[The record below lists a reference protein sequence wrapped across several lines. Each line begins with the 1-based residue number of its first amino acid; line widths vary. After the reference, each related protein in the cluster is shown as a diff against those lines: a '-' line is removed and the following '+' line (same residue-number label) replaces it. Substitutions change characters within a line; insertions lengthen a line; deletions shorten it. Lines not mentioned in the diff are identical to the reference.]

1 MAPSPSPPR
10 LVYDDD
16 CGFCTRSAE
25 WVARRADVELVGF
38 SDLTPDQRARLPDEW
53 RQCAHLLT
61 DEAVYSCGEAME
73 RAFALTG
80 AVPRDLVRAARRI
93 PGHETVREGGYR
105 IVADHRGLIGKL
117 LHRRR

>member
-1 MAPSPSPPR
+1 MAPPPSPPR

-25 WVARRADVELVGF
+25 WVARRADVELVAF
-38 SDLTPDQRARLPDEW
+38 SDLMPDQRARLPENW

-61 DEAVYSCGEAME
+61 DDAVYSCGEAME

-80 AVPRDLVRAARRI
+80 AVPRDLVRAARSD
-93 PGHETVREGGYR
+93 REAQ
-105 IVADHRGLIGKL
+105 ADLGLQQNQEGQDCGSG
-117 LHRRR
+117 R